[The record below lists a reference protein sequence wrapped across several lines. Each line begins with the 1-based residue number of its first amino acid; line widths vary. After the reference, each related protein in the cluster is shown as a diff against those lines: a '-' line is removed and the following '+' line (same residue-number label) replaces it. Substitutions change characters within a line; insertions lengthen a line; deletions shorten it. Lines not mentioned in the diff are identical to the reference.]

1 MRHLIRWLT
10 GRQERT
16 RQPLRPAQ
24 IRDRRFTVRRHGL
37 DPFEIR
43 AFLHEVADELAVAQA
58 VVVAVRE
65 ENVRIRRALH
75 TWQSSQSGKHRY
87 R

>member
-10 GRQERT
+10 GRHET
-16 RQPLRPAQ
+16 RLRPAQ
-24 IRDRRFTVRRHGL
+24 IRNRRFTVRRHGL

-43 AFLHEVADELAVAQA
+43 AFLHEVADELAVAQIA
-58 VVVAVRE
+58 LVAVRD
-65 ENVRIRRALH
+65 ENVRMRRALH
-75 TWQSSQSGKHRY
+75 AWQYRQSGKHRY

>member
-1 MRHLIRWLT
+1 MRHLTRWLT
-10 GRQERT
+10 GRQQRT
-16 RQPLRPAQ
+16 KQPLRPAQ
-24 IRDRRFTVRRHGL
+24 VRDRRFTVRRHGL

-58 VVVAVRE
+58 AAVAVRE

-75 TWQSSQSGKHRY
+75 TWQGGQSGKHRY

>member
-1 MRHLIRWLT
+1 MRNLT
-10 GRQERT
+10 RRLTSRPSTPRG
-16 RQPLRPAQ
+16 PLRPAQ

-43 AFLHEVADELAVAQA
+43 AFLHEVADELAVAQTA
-58 VVVAVRE
+58 LVAVRE

-75 TWQSSQSGKHRY
+75 SWQGGQSGRHRY